1 MDKANTIVL
10 YTTGGTISSVYD
22 ADSGTIIPELT
33 GEQLIEHIRPVLGD
47 IDVELN
53 DMEIRPGPH
62 MTPKFVLELSKLIV
76 EQLKRPEVSGAVV
89 TQGTDSVD
97 EVSYLMNL
105 LVKSEKPV
113 VITGAM
119 KSENELYNDAI
130 GNLTGAIRIANDKKS
145 MNKGVL
151 VYFDETIQSAHDV
164 EKYHANRVDA
174 FVSPKGPLGGVYHGE
189 IIYNRE
195 PIEEPVYEPENL
207 DQKVGLIKVCI
218 GMDDLPVRVYMD
230 NGYDGI
236 VIEGF
241 GAGNVP
247 PTIADAVVEAMK
259 MGIIIILVSRCFDGE
274 AIQVYDYKGGGAQ
287 LGRAGVISGGYLS
300 GQKARLKLMVLL
312 GSGLSR
318 SEIRESF
325 M

>member
-97 EVSYLMNL
+97 EVSYLLNL

-145 MNKGVL
+145 MVAAKR
-151 VYFDETIQSAHDV
+151 I
-164 EKYHANRVDA
+164 
-174 FVSPKGPLGGVYHGE
+174 
-189 IIYNRE
+189 
-195 PIEEPVYEPENL
+195 
-207 DQKVGLIKVCI
+207 GL
-218 GMDDLPVRVYMD
+218 
-230 NGYDGI
+230 
-236 VIEGF
+236 E
-241 GAGNVP
+241 
-247 PTIADAVVEAMK
+247 
-259 MGIIIILVSRCFDGE
+259 
-274 AIQVYDYKGGGAQ
+274 
-287 LGRAGVISGGYLS
+287 
-300 GQKARLKLMVLL
+300 
-312 GSGLSR
+312 
-318 SEIRESF
+318 
-325 M
+325 